1 VILCKGVTGV
11 SVKYRFRI
19 APRVQQ
25 GMDRILGAAR
35 DTLGPDFDATV
46 AVAAAKNLD
55 QIFAEGMA
63 AMETWSR
70 STI

>member
-1 VILCKGVTGV
+1 
-11 SVKYRFRI
+11 
-19 APRVQQ
+19 
-25 GMDRILGAAR
+25 MDRILVTAR
-35 DTLGPDFDATV
+35 DTLGADFDATV